1 MKERNLTDAELRIIS
16 NHKDMLKGNINR
28 MCVSDDI
35 EELIKMYQVAIL
47 RIDKICDICMSRYTN
62 VEDIIK
68 NSEKYESKIILHDRY
83 NNAPIIISPDRISM
97 IRIIEDDGQFTNMI
111 GEYVNIVVDGASFD
125 IKESIRELVLKIKN
139 VERSDNN
146 EEG

>member
-1 MKERNLTDAELRIIS
+1 MKERYLTDDELRIIS

-62 VEDIIK
+62 VEEIIK
-68 NSEKYESKIILHDRY
+68 NSEKNESKIIIHDRY
-83 NNAPIIISPDRISM
+83 NNAPIIISPYRISM
-97 IRIIEDDGQFTNMI
+97 IRTIRDDGQFTNMI
-111 GEYVNIVVDGASFD
+111 GEYVNIVVDGDSFD
-125 IKESIRELVLKIKN
+125 IKESMRELVLKIKN
-139 VERSDNN
+139 VQRSDNN